1 MQCSAVCTNQP
12 PYNIMS
18 SSTKLYSS
26 PTSPSSITN
35 IALSCKTFR
44 VFGLHTPAWQ
54 NAATSANTTRKNEE
68 HEIELISNA
77 IVTALSDDAG
87 GYGTAGFHV
96 VRTSYFLFLF
106 YV

>member
-1 MQCSAVCTNQP
+1 
-12 PYNIMS
+12 MS
-18 SSTKLYSS
+18 SSTKLYSP

-54 NAATSANTTRKNEE
+54 NAAASASNNTKRDEKD
-68 HEIELISNA
+68 EIELISNA

-96 VRTSYFLFLF
+96 VRIVSLFCI
-106 YV
+106 

>member
-1 MQCSAVCTNQP
+1 MHQSSP
-12 PYNIMS
+12 PATM
-18 SSTKLYSS
+18 SSTKLYKP
-26 PTSPSSITN
+26 PTSPSQITN
-35 IALSCKTFR
+35 VALSCNTFR

-54 NAATSANTTRKNEE
+54 NAAATSANTTRKNEE

-96 VRTSYFLFLF
+96 VR
-106 YV
+106 

>member
-1 MQCSAVCTNQP
+1 
-12 PYNIMS
+12 MS
-18 SSTKLYSS
+18 STTNLYSP

-35 IALSCKTFR
+35 VALSCKTFR

-54 NAATSANTTRKNEE
+54 NAAASASNNTNGDRKNEE
-68 HEIELISNA
+68 SEIELITKA

-96 VRTSYFLFLF
+96 VSLFRLLLF
-106 YV
+106 SILSVIM